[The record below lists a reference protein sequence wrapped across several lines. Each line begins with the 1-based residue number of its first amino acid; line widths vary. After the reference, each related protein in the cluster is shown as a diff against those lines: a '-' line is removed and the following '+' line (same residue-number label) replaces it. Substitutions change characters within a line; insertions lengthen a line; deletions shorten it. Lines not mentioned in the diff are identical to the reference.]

1 MTKVRRKVAVSV
13 SPDVLAA
20 AERLRKHTGE
30 SRSAVFERAL
40 HGLLASV
47 QRRARARRYVA
58 GYRTHPERRA
68 EVKAAL
74 AAALEALAAE
84 PGVERRG
91 GWGAHLAAA
100 VGR

>member
-1 MTKVRRKVAVSV
+1 MTKVRRKVAVSL

-20 AERLRKHTGE
+20 AERLRKQTGE

-40 HGLLASV
+40 NGLLAAV
-47 QRRARARRYVA
+47 QRSERTGRYLEGYRRY
-58 GYRTHPERRA
+58 PERGG

-84 PGVERRG
+84 PWDEAR
-91 GWGAHLAAA
+91 
-100 VGR
+100 

>member
-40 HGLLASV
+40 HGLLAAV
-47 QRRARARRYVA
+47 QRSERARRYVA

-84 PGVERRG
+84 PWDEAR
-91 GWGAHLAAA
+91 
-100 VGR
+100 